1 METTDPA
8 ALVVQLSIRRI
19 AKGRT
24 VVPVNRIGQVARLLC
39 RFRGFVRA
47 SSSSSGVGADAG
59 GTAFHGLLLL
69 PITRVEVCDII

>member
-8 ALVVQLSIRRI
+8 ALLVQLSIRRI

-47 SSSSSGVGADAG
+47 SSSGGVGADAG
-59 GTAFHGLLLL
+59 GTAIHGLLLL

>member
-47 SSSSSGVGADAG
+47 SSSGGVGADAG
-59 GTAFHGLLLL
+59 AGTAIHGLLLL
-69 PITRVEVCDII
+69 LLECWRCVI